1 MARPALSSRE
11 LCKALEALGATA
23 LPKKRGKGSHRMYE
37 RTVHGRVCRTP
48 VPTGR
53 GTVAPGTVNAI
64 RRTLKLTPGDG
75 ISDEHFYG
83 SS

>member
-1 MARPALSSRE
+1 
-11 LCKALEALGATA
+11 
-23 LPKKRGKGSHRMYE
+23 MYE